1 MLPHR
6 YLSQPIGTCGFREFN
21 IYFIVLRNLSGC
33 IRMSQNTA
41 LSAHLIII
49 NKDAKPLLTGTF
61 RDFYLHDFV
70 AKLSSRA

>member
-1 MLPHR
+1 MHSHVPKH
-6 YLSQPIGTCGFREFN
+6 S
-21 IYFIVLRNLSGC
+21 S
-33 IRMSQNTA
+33 

-70 AKLSSRA
+70 ANIINKDAKPLLTGTFRDFYLHDFVAKLSSRA